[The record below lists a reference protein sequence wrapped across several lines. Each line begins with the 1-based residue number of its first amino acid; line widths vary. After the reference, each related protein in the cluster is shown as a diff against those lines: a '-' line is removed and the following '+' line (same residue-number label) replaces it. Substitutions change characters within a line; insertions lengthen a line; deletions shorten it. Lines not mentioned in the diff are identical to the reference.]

1 MAEVSTYKPSLG
13 LFEFFSLGVGGT
25 IGSGIFVVPGIAA
38 GQSGPWSLLTWV
50 IVADPHRVSLFHLP
64 A

>member
-1 MAEVSTYKPSLG
+1 MPEVSTFKRSLG

-38 GQSGPWSLLTWV
+38 RQSGP
-50 IVADPHRVSLFHLP
+50 
-64 A
+64 